1 MVGIS
6 TDELSTIF
14 RSADIYVLG
23 CGTGVFTQQ
32 WVAVTGRNPAAVN
45 SRLPRAN
52 SAARCR
58 DEKRVQRPKRRTEHK
73 AKKLSN
79 GAIEELFYVSSSL
92 CSTPL
97 SEQRTEVIIELR

>member
-1 MVGIS
+1 MVGIT
-6 TDELSTIF
+6 TDELSTISH
-14 RSADIYVLG
+14 SADIQVS
-23 CGTGVFTQQ
+23 CGAGVFTQQ
-32 WVAVTGRNPAAVN
+32 WVAVTGRKPAAVN
-45 SRLPRAN
+45 SRLPRAS

-58 DEKRVQRPKRRTEHK
+58 AEKRARRPKRRTEHK

-97 SEQRTEVIIELR
+97 SEQRTADIIELQ